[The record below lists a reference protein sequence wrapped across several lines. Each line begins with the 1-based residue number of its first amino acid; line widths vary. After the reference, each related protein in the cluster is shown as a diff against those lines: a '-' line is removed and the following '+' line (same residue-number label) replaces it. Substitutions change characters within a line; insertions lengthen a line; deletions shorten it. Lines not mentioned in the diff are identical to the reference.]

1 MDDHK
6 TSVPFTFDSSIIE
19 NALKNIQSRQLDT
32 RTQIDKGLFSEVNR
46 ILANGID
53 IAYDDKSWNG
63 SRFKKELLT
72 NTEVFAAFKAHRMGR
87 DMASKLLDES
97 GNIKPFRQFKQDTE
111 GLVNH
116 HVNAWLRTEYDTA
129 IKRAHR
135 ASEMRQ
141 FIDEADV
148 FPNIEW
154 LPSTAVNPR
163 ESHMPFYHHIWPV
176 GDPFWDEHKPGD
188 EWGCQ
193 CGWQSTDSPVT
204 DNTGLGGEGI
214 AEPSPGLGGNPAKTG
229 QVFSDDHPY
238 FPSDCEHCGFYNASI
253 KNRLAS
259 VFYNR
264 KKDCYNCPYIK
275 ACIQEING
283 EKERI
288 KENRLKYRKLKRD
301 DNYEDVR
308 FNKNSGGVVAVHKG
322 HITHDGPKAER
333 FFSENLTSTELE
345 KECQEQLFK
354 SGHLVILQDE
364 SKRFKGNQLP
374 ALDMMMDDIL
384 MDIRSVTGRGWYSN
398 IFVKKNEQ
406 LRRFNARAD
415 IDVKADSL
423 CLYFHNPEL
432 FDEVKMKKSIN
443 FFRFYRDI
451 AGNLLDKDLKRVYC
465 VIKGEDDVLVFDI

>member
-53 IAYDDKSWNG
+53 IAYDDKSGNG
-63 SRFKKELLT
+63 SGFKKELLT

-259 VFYNR
+259 VFYDRN
-264 KKDCYNCPYIK
+264 KDCYNCPYIK
-275 ACIQEING
+275 ACITRLTSDGFKLEKQFRNG
-283 EKERI
+283 GLLYIHPDIDK
-288 KENRLKYRKLKRD
+288 KKSDYKKLKTLERNSQGRD
-301 DNYEDVR
+301 
-308 FNKNSGGVVAVHKG
+308 
-322 HITHDGPKAER
+322 T
-333 FFSENLTSTELE
+333 
-345 KECQEQLFK
+345 
-354 SGHLVILQDE
+354 
-364 SKRFKGNQLP
+364 
-374 ALDMMMDDIL
+374 
-384 MDIRSVTGRGWYSN
+384 RSN
-398 IFVKKNEQ
+398 
-406 LRRFNARAD
+406 
-415 IDVKADSL
+415 
-423 CLYFHNPEL
+423 
-432 FDEVKMKKSIN
+432 
-443 FFRFYRDI
+443 
-451 AGNLLDKDLKRVYC
+451 
-465 VIKGEDDVLVFDI
+465 